1 MARTPPAP
9 PAPIVDR
16 RPPGR
21 PRDPHVDEA
30 ILAAALEALA
40 ADGYAGTS
48 IEGVAA
54 AAGVTKPTV
63 YRRFP
68 SKADLATAALATL
81 AAAEPEPDT
90 GSARH
95 DLQAALAAFQRSH
108 LRPNGPALLGTV
120 LAEEHRTPELLAM
133 FRQRLL
139 RPRRARLR
147 AVLERG
153 QARGEVRADADLDAA
168 VNALVG
174 AVYARHLTGEGV
186 PRDWSERTVAL
197 VWPGLAVDPASG

>member
-1 MARTPPAP
+1 MGRTPPAT
-9 PAPIVDR
+9 AGRTDDR
-16 RPPGR
+16 RAPGR
-21 PRDPHVDEA
+21 PRDPRVDEA
-30 ILAAALEALA
+30 ILGAALDALA
-40 ADGYAGTS
+40 VDGYAGMS

-54 AAGVTKPTV
+54 AAGVAKPTV
-63 YRRFP
+63 YRRYP

-90 GSARH
+90 GSTRD
-95 DLQAALAAFQRSH
+95 DLVAALATFQRNH

-147 AVLERG
+147 ALLARG
-153 QARGEVRADADLDAA
+153 QDRGEVRADADLDAA

-186 PRDWSERTVAL
+186 PADWSARTVAL
-197 VWPGLAVDPASG
+197 VWPGLAADHPLT